1 MKCSKCKYISL
12 DHNESC
18 PKCKKDLTEIRAKMD
33 LPSYCPII
41 PTQTN
46 FQDQG
51 TAGSIKIEQT
61 GDFESEENMDI
72 QFTDSQD
79 FESSFDSSAKVEEEE
94 TDLDFVLATDT
105 NELTLDFDEF
115 SIDDDS
121 NAADKES
128 EQETISAGS
137 LEDELN
143 LSFADDTNDITM
155 NFDEISDDDSGLN
168 DPQSEMETIA
178 AESLEDELNLSFA
191 DDTSD
196 MTKDFDET
204 ASDDDGKTTMDFEDL
219 VDDDSDDVQSVADS
233 IELTEK
239 EVKDIT
245 LEFEDSIALED
256 EDKTSPEL
264 EVLDLDLDISDN
276 NSA

>member
-1 MKCSKCKYISL
+1 MKCSKCKYISF
-12 DHNESC
+12 DHNENC
-18 PKCKKDLTEIRAKMD
+18 PKCKKDLTEIRAQMN
-33 LPSYCPII
+33 LPSYCPIL

-61 GDFESEENMDI
+61 GEFESEENMDI

-94 TDLDFVLATDT
+94 SDLDFELATDT
-105 NELTLDFDEF
+105 DELTLDFDEF
-115 SIDDDS
+115 SLDDDID
-121 NAADKES
+121 AADMKP
-128 EQETISAGS
+128 EQETISSGS

-143 LSFADDTNDITM
+143 LSFSDDTSESTLD
-155 NFDEISDDDSGLN
+155 FDEISDDDSDL
-168 DPQSEMETIA
+168 DDSQSEMETIA
-178 AESLEDELNLSFA
+178 ADTLEDELNLSFA

-196 MTKDFDET
+196 MTMDFDET
-204 ASDDDGKTTMDFEDL
+204 ASDDDGKSTMDFEDL
-219 VDDDSDDVQSVADS
+219 INEDSNDVQSIADS

-245 LEFEDSIALED
+245 LDFEDSISGED
-256 EDKTSPEL
+256 NAPQKL
-264 EVLDLDLDISDN
+264 EVLDLVLDIS
-276 NSA
+276 

>member
-1 MKCSKCKYISL
+1 MKCSKCKYISF
-12 DHNESC
+12 DHNENC
-18 PKCKKDLTEIRAKMD
+18 PKCKKDLTDIRAKLD

-41 PTQTN
+41 PTQTT

-51 TAGSIKIEQT
+51 TAGSIKIEQS
-61 GDFESEENMDI
+61 GDFEPEENMDI

-79 FESSFDSSAKVEEEE
+79 SESSFDSSAKIEEEE
-94 TDLDFVLATDT
+94 SDLDFDLATDT
-105 NELTLDFDEF
+105 DELTLDFDEF
-115 SIDDDS
+115 SLDDDS
-121 NAADKES
+121 GAADMKP

-155 NFDEISDDDSGLN
+155 NFDEISDDDPDSN
-168 DPQSEMETIA
+168 DPQSEKETIA
-178 AESLEDELNLSFA
+178 AGSLEDDLNLSFA

-196 MTKDFDET
+196 LTMDFDET
-204 ASDDDGKTTMDFEDL
+204 ASDDDGKSTMDFEDFINQ
-219 VDDDSDDVQSVADS
+219 DSDDVQSMADS

-245 LEFEDSIALED
+245 LDFEDSISVED
-256 EDKTSPEL
+256 EDKASPEL
-264 EVLDLDLDISDN
+264 EVLDLDLDISDD

>member
-1 MKCSKCKYISL
+1 MKCSKCKYISF
-12 DHNESC
+12 DHNENC
-18 PKCKKDLTEIRAKMD
+18 PKCKKALTEIRAKMN

-51 TAGSIKIEQT
+51 TAGSIKIEQR

-72 QFTDSQD
+72 QFTDNQD

-105 NELTLDFDEF
+105 DELTLDFDEF

-121 NAADKES
+121 NAAGKEP

-143 LSFADDTNDITM
+143 LSFADDTSESTLD
-155 NFDEISDDDSGLN
+155 FDEISDDDS
-168 DPQSEMETIA
+168 DSDDSQSEMETIA
-178 AESLEDELNLSFA
+178 AGSLEDELNLSFA
-191 DDTSD
+191 EDTSD
-196 MTKDFDET
+196 MTLDFDET
-204 ASDDDGKTTMDFEDL
+204 ASDDDGKSTMDFENLLDE
-219 VDDDSDDVQSVADS
+219 DSDDVQSVADS

-245 LEFEDSIALED
+245 LDFEDSISVED
-256 EDKTSPEL
+256 EDKASPEL
-264 EVLDLDLDISDN
+264 EVLDLDLDISDD

>member
-1 MKCSKCKYISL
+1 MRCSKCKYISF
-12 DHNESC
+12 DHNENC
-18 PKCKKDLTEIRAKMD
+18 PKCKKDLTEIRAKMN
-33 LPSYCPII
+33 LPSYCPIL

-94 TDLDFVLATDT
+94 SDLDFELATDT
-105 NELTLDFDEF
+105 DELTLDFDEF
-115 SIDDDS
+115 SLDDDS
-121 NAADKES
+121 DAADMEP

-143 LSFADDTNDITM
+143 LSFADDTSDITM
-155 NFDEISDDDSGLN
+155 NFDEISDDDSDL
-168 DPQSEMETIA
+168 DDSQSEMETIA
-178 AESLEDELNLSFA
+178 ADTLEDELNLSFA

-196 MTKDFDET
+196 MTMDFDET
-204 ASDDDGKTTMDFEDL
+204 ASDDGGKTTMDFEEHIDE
-219 VDDDSDDVQSVADS
+219 DSDSVQSIADS

-239 EVKDIT
+239 EVSEIT
-245 LEFEDSIALED
+245 MDFEDSISADD
-256 EDKTSPEL
+256 EAQKL
-264 EVLDLDLDISDN
+264 EVLDLDLDISDD